1 MMFGGQSM
9 GSATFSSVAPNPAAS
24 LTDLYAIPFR
34 IYLNNVESNGLVRA
48 DTLSIDDTLGE
59 QASCTLTM
67 INPDTAPNVGD
78 SIRVTQYSAVLFAGT
93 VDRIKKTADLTF
105 NAIYYECQ
113 CTGWEQILYRYK
125 IRRNFTALPLPN
137 IVASL
142 LQNELAGE
150 GLTLGTVDRGTTIPL
165 VDSKGGSAF
174 DVLRN
179 AAGVTGQTF
188 YVDWDKSLQFRIS
201 SNTAAPITLDAV
213 LEDAQLTTDRET
225 YRNVQIVKVTGTVP
239 SGSNA
244 TALTTVQTRQN
255 DNQIAARQAIE
266 GGSGRYEMY
275 EEITHPT
282 SNDGA
287 DIALL
292 GIGYANLLLATSG
305 TLRQTLQ
312 VRVRS
317 YGFRA
322 GQFATV
328 SVPSL
333 GIAGT
338 WLIQRVRISDQ
349 VGRDAIHELELV
361 QTSLQQ
367 RAYESWLNIV
377 KSGEIVVQMPGSLS
391 SNSITYTTTP
401 SPWIVPAGV
410 STITITCIG
419 GSGGG
424 GGGRGYGSGGSL
436 QGFFAGGPGGPS
448 GKAISV
454 VQVTPGQSV
463 IIEVGIAG
471 LAGTYRS
478 SWTYGDRYNSG
489 SSGTASS
496 ASINSAIVC
505 QGDAG
510 GGGPETVYPAT
521 IPTTGSAGAG
531 IGDAVTVGGGVLGGN
546 GPDASFGPGPY
557 DGKDGSVT
565 IEW

>member
-1 MMFGGQSM
+1 MFGGQSV

-34 IYLNNVESNGLVRA
+34 IYLNNVESNGLVQVE
-48 DTLSIDDTLGE
+48 TLSIDDTLGE
-59 QASCTLTM
+59 QASCTLTI
-67 INPDTAPNVGD
+67 INPTTAPNVGD

-93 VDRIKKTADLTF
+93 VDRIKKTADLTY
-105 NAIYYECQ
+105 NILYYECQ

-125 IRRNFTALPLPN
+125 IRRNFTNQPLQN
-137 IVASL
+137 IVTSL

-150 GLTLGTVDRGTTIPL
+150 GLTLGTVDRGTSIPL
-165 VDSKGGSAF
+165 VDSNGGSAF

-201 SNTAAPITLDAV
+201 SNTAAPITLNDAV

-239 SGSNA
+239 DGSNA

-287 DIALL
+287 QIALL

-312 VRVRS
+312 ARVRS

-328 SVPSL
+328 SVPTL
-333 GIAGT
+333 GLSGT

-361 QTSLQQ
+361 QSSLQQ
-367 RAYESWLNIV
+367 RAYESWLSIV
-377 KSGEIVVQMPGSLS
+377 KGGKITVQMPSAVT
-391 SNSITYTTTP
+391 SNLQTYNTP
-401 SPWIVPAGV
+401 GTYYWTVPAGV
-410 STITITCIG
+410 TLVEVTCIG
-419 GSGGG
+419 AGGG
-424 GGGRGYGSGGSL
+424 GGGASYYRSLNSTSKNGY
-436 QGFFAGGPGGPS
+436 AGGTG
-448 GKAISV
+448 GKAILSV
-454 VQVTPGQSV
+454 TVTPLESLTV
-463 IIEVGIAG
+463 IVGA
-471 LAGTYRS
+471 AGTAGINGVYTSGFGWFDGTAGANGGYTNVNRS
-478 SWTYGDRYNSG
+478 STVLCQANP
-489 SSGTASS
+489 GT
-496 ASINSAIVC
+496 
-505 QGDAG
+505 G
-510 GGGPETVYPAT
+510 GGDGHNGPAGQN
-521 IPTTGSAGAG
+521 GSG
-531 IGDAVTVGGGVLGGN
+531 IGDAVSVGGGSSGGAGGVYAVSQPVN
-546 GPDASFGPGPY
+546 GN
-557 DGKDGSVT
+557 DGT
-565 IEW
+565 IEIRW